1 MQITL
6 SPDAQDL
13 LQKQVARDGF
23 PSAEAAIE
31 EAIRFYESHRPT
43 PESFLGKLHE
53 AHEAFEAGDV
63 APLDA
68 DDVKCRGRER
78 LAASEAAE

>member
-6 SPDAQDL
+6 SSDAQEL

-43 PESFLGKLHE
+43 PDSFLEKLRE
-53 AHEAFEAGDV
+53 AHAAFEAGDV

-68 DDVKCRGRER
+68 DQIKRRGRER
-78 LAASEAAE
+78 LAAAKAAE

>member
-1 MQITL
+1 MEISL
-6 SPDAQDL
+6 SADAQSI

-23 PSAEAAIE
+23 ASAEAAIE

-43 PESFLGKLHE
+43 PESFLEKLRE
-53 AHEAFEAGDV
+53 AHESFEAGDV

-68 DDVKCRGRER
+68 DDIKRRGRDR
-78 LAASEAAE
+78 LAAKEAAK